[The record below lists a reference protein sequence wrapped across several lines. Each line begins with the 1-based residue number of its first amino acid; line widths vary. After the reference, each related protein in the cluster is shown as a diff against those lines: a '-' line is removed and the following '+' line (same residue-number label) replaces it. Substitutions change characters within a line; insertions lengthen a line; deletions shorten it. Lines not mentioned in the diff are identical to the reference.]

1 MGKVIVLTTGGTIA
15 SVKNEA
21 TGLFTS
27 GAMPGERLVDRNR
40 LDLDIEVEAESVF
53 QVPSNAMD
61 FGKLLE
67 LRARILKRL
76 ADGNVLGIVVTHGTD
91 TLEESSYFMDLVLD
105 CDRPV
110 VFTGAQRAPS
120 DEGTDCYTNI
130 RDAVVAAACPD
141 CAGLGVLVVFN
152 EGVYCAKHVRKM
164 HAFNMHA
171 FTAFGYGQLGYVD
184 KGRCYL
190 FQRPLRR
197 ERGHVPSGAF
207 PLVEIVKASL
217 GSTGGVIDYLVDS
230 GAAGIVLEGL
240 GRGHVTPLVMD
251 AVQRAVDQGV
261 RVVITTTCEQGRVH
275 PVYDFPGGVRDLQSR
290 GVIAG
295 HDYSSHKA
303 RIKLC
308 VLLAS
313 GVDSPEALREAF
325 SV

>member
-15 SVKNEA
+15 SVRNEA

-27 GAMPGERLVDRNR
+27 GAMPGEKLVDRNR

-61 FGKLLE
+61 FGKLMI
-67 LRARILKRL
+67 LRAKILERL
-76 ADGNVLGIVVTHGTD
+76 TDEDVLGIVVTHGTD

-105 CDRPV
+105 CRRPV

-120 DEGTDCYTNI
+120 DEGTDCYANI

-152 EGVYCAKHVRKM
+152 EGVYCAKYVRKM

-171 FTAFGYGQLGYVD
+171 FTAFTYGQLGYVD
-184 KGRCYL
+184 KGLCFLY
-190 FQRPLRR
+190 QKPLRR
-197 ERGHVPSGAF
+197 EHHVPTKAF

-217 GSTGGVIDYLVDS
+217 GSDGDVINYLTDS

-240 GRGHVTPLVMD
+240 GRGHVTPRFMT
-251 AVQRAVDQGV
+251 AVQRAVDKGV
-261 RVVITTTCEQGRVH
+261 HVVITTTCEQGRVH
-275 PVYDFPGGVRDLQSR
+275 PVYDFPGGVRDLQAR

-303 RIKLC
+303 RIKLS

-313 GVDSPEALREAF
+313 GVDSSQDLREAF
-325 SV
+325 AV